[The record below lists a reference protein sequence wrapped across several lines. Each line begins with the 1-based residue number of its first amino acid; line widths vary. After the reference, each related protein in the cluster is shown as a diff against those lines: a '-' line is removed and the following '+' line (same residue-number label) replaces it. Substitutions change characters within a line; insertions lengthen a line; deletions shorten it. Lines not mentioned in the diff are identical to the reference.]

1 MQKLLNNFFLS
12 EILYKKVYDEYGE
25 YVGRLWDIYVVADE
39 AYPRAIGYKVKK
51 SGEYIN
57 YEFKT
62 IDFYKED
69 EGKRIYIKVKAVKDT
84 MMRKYSYLLSK
95 NLLDKQIV
103 DINGKKLVRVN
114 DLRMAKMVGELKV
127 IAVDTGF
134 MALSRRLGI
143 ERLIYGFYKLAQRK
157 PMENYI
163 MWNDVESLEMVND
176 NLKLTVPYQK
186 LSTMHPA
193 DLADILEDMDFK
205 YRKKVFESLDENLA
219 ADILEEIDPDIQAD
233 ILENLSDDK
242 KSEVLDSMPN
252 DEIADILDEVDEE
265 TAEKILLNMEKEDAE
280 EVRALMGYAE
290 ETVGSIM
297 NKDFISFNV
306 NITLNETL
314 EIVREMNPD
323 DEVIYFIYI
332 TDDEGKLEGYISLK
346 DLLFMPPEKKLK
358 DVMNKKLAFVKD
370 SDKLDEA
377 IEISSKYNLISLPV
391 VDDENKICGII
402 LVNDLIDEVLLP
414 TWKKKFK
421 KVG

>member
-69 EGKRIYIKVKAVKDT
+69 EGRRIYIKVKAVKDT

-143 ERLIYGFYKLAQRK
+143 EGLIYRFYKLAQRK

-391 VDDENKICGII
+391 VDNENKICGII